1 MPSKITNRLIAEMK
15 ARDEKG
21 RIKYGTTLDREDL
34 TLSQWLQHAKEESLD
49 HAAYLERILVEL
61 EKPGENTQTT
71 PPSNAR
77 QIPLSEIAD
86 LPSLIYLSTCPEAM
100 DATEFRA
107 FWRSVLSRGGNLYAS
122 MLKNV
127 IESWQGIEAMKADG
141 DPMEKLR
148 VIKEVSSA
156 NPNFLEDAFKACGYG
171 KVKFVEV
178 TDVSLFERSNEKAG
192 TGELE
197 NKKAQH

>member
-21 RIKYGTTLDREDL
+21 LIKYGTTLDREDL
-34 TLSQWLQHAKEESLD
+34 TLAQWLQHAKEESLD

-61 EKPGENTQTT
+61 EKPGESTQTT

-77 QIPLSEIAD
+77 QVPLSKIAD

-100 DATEFRA
+100 DEKEFRA

-127 IESWQGIEAMKADG
+127 IETWQGEEAMKPDG
-141 DPMEKLR
+141 DPMEKLNA
-148 VIKEVSSA
+148 IKYVGNG
-156 NPNFLEDAFKACGYG
+156 NPHILEQLFKICGHD

-178 TDVSLFERSNEKAG
+178 TDASLFERSNKKAG
-192 TGELE
+192 TGEPK
-197 NKKAQH
+197 NKKA